1 MENREFGGVVT
12 RGWRIANGKPTLLGN
27 EDSTAAYK
35 QVARSPTARDYLV
48 WYEDEIL
55 PSEAINSLKLSNFSF
70 SLNLCI
76 SIYPIFYLFIFFKKL
91 DLL

>member
-12 RGWRIANGKPTLLGN
+12 RGWRIANDKPTLLGN

-48 WYEDEIL
+48 
-55 PSEAINSLKLSNFSF
+55 
-70 SLNLCI
+70 
-76 SIYPIFYLFIFFKKL
+76 
-91 DLL
+91 

>member
-48 WYEDEIL
+48 
-55 PSEAINSLKLSNFSF
+55 
-70 SLNLCI
+70 
-76 SIYPIFYLFIFFKKL
+76 
-91 DLL
+91 